1 MASRAR
7 KSPSAGSK
15 PDKLMRDSLMLAL
28 REATADADGKPTKRL
43 RLVASALVKRA
54 EEGDVPAI
62 REIFDRIDGK
72 SVQPLQHDVSN
83 TLEELLDRL
92 TGQT

>member
-7 KSPSAGSK
+7 KTPSAGSK

-28 REATADADGKPTKRL
+28 KEAAIDADGKPTKRL

-62 REIFDRIDGK
+62 REIFDRIDGR
-72 SVQPLQHDVSN
+72 SVQPLEHSVSES
-83 TLEELLDRL
+83 LEELLDRL
-92 TGQT
+92 GTQA